1 MRRFLL
7 LFAGLIMTVSL
18 FAQEVVEYG
27 PDVFIDIDGIEIG
40 GKPSREELIKH
51 FGELVSNSYVEGD
64 LYNYYSLKFR
74 DVEIGLWEDG
84 GVLGFKSLSSTYY
97 VMTLYGLGEG
107 VKVGDS
113 LEKFLSLGYPIYS
126 GHKTAGVDG
135 EYYYMFYIRVKDYI
149 PDYHTYFTIRD
160 GIIVCIDCW
169 PDFS

>member
-1 MRRFLL
+1 MRKLFLIL
-7 LFAGLIMTVSL
+7 AGLIMTVSL

-51 FGELVSNSYVEGD
+51 FGELVSDSYVEGD

-74 DVEIGLWEDG
+74 DVEIGLWADG
-84 GVLGFKSLSSTYY
+84 GVLGFKSLSSNYY

-113 LEKFLSLGYPIYS
+113 LEKFLSVGYPIYS
-126 GHKTAGVDG
+126 GHKTKGVDG
-135 EYYYMFYIRVKDYI
+135 EYYYMFYMRVKDYI

>member
-1 MRRFLL
+1 MRRLFL

-51 FGELVSNSYVEGD
+51 FGELVSDSYVEGD

-74 DVEIGLWEDG
+74 DVEIGLWADG
-84 GVLGFKSLSSTYY
+84 GVLGFKSLSSNYY

-113 LEKFLSLGYPIYS
+113 LEKFLSVGYPIYS
-126 GHKTAGVDG
+126 GHKTKGVDG
-135 EYYYMFYIRVKDYI
+135 EYYYMFYMRVKDYV

>member
-1 MRRFLL
+1 MRKLFL

-51 FGELVSNSYVEGD
+51 FGELVSDSYVEGD

-74 DVEIGLWEDG
+74 DVEIGLWADG
-84 GVLGFKSLSSTYY
+84 GVLGFKSLSSNYY

-113 LEKFLSLGYPIYS
+113 LEKFLSVGYPIYS
-126 GHKTAGVDG
+126 GHKTKGVDG
-135 EYYYMFYIRVKDYI
+135 EYYYMFYMRVKDYI

>member
-1 MRRFLL
+1 
-7 LFAGLIMTVSL
+7 MTVSL

-51 FGELVSNSYVEGD
+51 FGELVSDSYVEGD

-74 DVEIGLWEDG
+74 DVEIGLWADG
-84 GVLGFKSLSSTYY
+84 GVLGFKSLSSNYY

-113 LEKFLSLGYPIYS
+113 LEKFLSVGYPIYS
-126 GHKTAGVDG
+126 GHKTKGVDG
-135 EYYYMFYIRVKDYI
+135 EYYYMFYMRVKDYI